1 MENSVVIENKSL
13 VLDLLEWVI
22 RRRRTYAEVMDAW
35 RTSCPR
41 LPIWEDT
48 VDLGLIVCERHGSSG
63 VFVTA
68 TPAGH
73 ALLAAER
80 PQQVSRQRAA
90 SA

>member
-1 MENSVVIENKSL
+1 MEQRVNIENKSL
-13 VLDLLEWVI
+13 VLDLLEWVTS
-22 RRRRTYAEVMDAW
+22 RPRTYAEVMDAW

-48 VDLGLIVCERHGSSG
+48 VDLGLVACERHGNSD

-68 TPAGH
+68 TLAGR

-80 PQQVSRQRAA
+80 PRRIPLVRGAA
-90 SA
+90 G